1 MMRCCHLKSV
11 GIESPNLS
19 LTSWQVS
26 VSVCFTFN
34 TCFRK
39 SNEYARQQDTKNMT
53 NYNDLTISRDPRK
66 HIGQA
71 SDSVPADA
79 PAGPEAFD
87 RKRHPTE
94 LLHYTS
100 SNQFLQNSRS
110 RASHHLSP
118 LTSWLSVCYTTV
130 FSVATPIGI
139 RPVTAT
145 PGPNGKPLSS

>member
-1 MMRCCHLKSV
+1 MNMPDNKIQKSM
-11 GIESPNLS
+11 I
-19 LTSWQVS
+19 
-26 VSVCFTFN
+26 
-34 TCFRK
+34 
-39 SNEYARQQDTKNMT
+39 
-53 NYNDLTISRDPRK
+53 NYHDLTISRDLRK

-145 PGPNGKPLSS
+145 PGPNGKPLSSWTTATSRDAGADVATTASRLFSWLILNPLCTN